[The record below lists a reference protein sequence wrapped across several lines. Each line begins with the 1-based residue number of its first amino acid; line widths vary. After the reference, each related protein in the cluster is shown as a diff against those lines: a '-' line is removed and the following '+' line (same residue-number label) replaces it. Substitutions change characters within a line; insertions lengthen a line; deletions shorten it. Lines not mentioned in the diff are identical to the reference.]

1 MPANLK
7 KIQTSLRE
15 AQTIEN
21 VSSIF
26 EITATIRINQVR
38 SGVVASNEFF
48 TDLWNAYRQL
58 LRSMFAAN
66 LPTRTWKFDKALSL
80 IITSAGNFSGPS
92 DEEII
97 SKAFSDEETAGGD
110 FIIIGSK
117 GVALLN
123 SRGKKPIL
131 SFETPDIRRPIDVTS
146 ISALIRQYKHAWAF
160 YQSFESIGVQQ
171 IRRINLL
178 PASVA
183 VSDNEALTGKAIDVQ
198 TYIFEPSFAEIAKY
212 LESVVLNIT
221 LTQIIFESKLSEY
234 ANRFKVTSLVKDRAK
249 VTVKELTMTY
259 NQRKRQAKDE
269 ALRQQLFQGG
279 LL

>member
-7 KIQTSLRE
+7 KIQTNLHE

-26 EITATIRINQVR
+26 EITATIRINQLR

-48 TDLWNAYRQL
+48 TDLWNTYRQL
-58 LRSMFAAN
+58 LRSMFAAK
-66 LPTRTWKFDKALSL
+66 LPTRNWKYDKALNL

-97 SKAFSDEETAGGD
+97 AKAFSDQETAAGD

-117 GVALLN
+117 GVALLEN
-123 SRGKKPIL
+123 RGKKPIL
-131 SFETPDIRRPIDVTS
+131 SFETPDIRRPIDVTG
-146 ISALIRQYKHAWAF
+146 ISELIRQYKYAWAF

-171 IRRINLL
+171 VRRINLL

-183 VSDNEALTGKAIDVQ
+183 VSDNEVLSGRPIDVQ
-198 TYIFEPSFAEIAKY
+198 TYIFEPSYDEIAKY

-234 ANRFKVTSLVKDRAK
+234 ANRFKLTSLVKDRAK
-249 VTVKELTMTY
+249 ERVKELSMTY
-259 NQRKRQAKDE
+259 NRRKRQTKTK
-269 ALRQQLFQGG
+269 L
-279 LL
+279 